1 VGTDALPCRRALTTV
16 AATTVLV
23 VDDERAVR
31 VALDVNLSKA
41 GYIVSLADTAERALD
56 ILRTQSVDLVLTDL
70 MMPGIGGMELLT
82 EIREHWPQI
91 QVVLMTGHGTVER
104 AVEAMRM
111 GAHDFVIKP
120 VGKVELLAILD
131 RAIREQHLHRQVDRL
146 QAAADERFGFENIV
160 GTTPAMQSVYD
171 QINAVAQ
178 SDAYVLLTGPT
189 GTGKELIGHALHHQ
203 SRRKHGPFVQVNC
216 GALPSGLLESELF
229 GHERGAFTGAVR
241 QHKGKFEQADG
252 GTLML
257 DEIGEMPLD
266 TQVKLLRILE
276 SGQFQRVGGTGTI
289 QVDVR
294 VVAATNRD
302 LRTEV
307 REKRFREDLFYR
319 LNVFH
324 IALPSLRERLDDIPL
339 LVDHFVHK
347 YAERHGKNVQ
357 QASAKAVAQLR
368 NHPWPGNIRELEHT
382 VERAVILN
390 HGPTIQEFE
399 LPDPLQEALPG
410 TSSIAVGEGFN
421 IADALRAHEREMVI
435 AALQAEGGVQARAAK
450 CLGVSRANL
459 NYRIQKLGIVI
470 KEIVYD

>member
-1 VGTDALPCRRALTTV
+1 VT
-16 AATTVLV
+16 ATTVLV

-70 MMPGIGGMELLT
+70 MMPGIGGMELLA
-82 EIREHWPQI
+82 EIREHWPEI

-146 QAAADERFGFENIV
+146 QAAADERFGFENLV

-189 GTGKELIGHALHHQ
+189 GTGKELISHALHHQ

-368 NHPWPGNIRELEHT
+368 SHPWPGNIRELEHT

-390 HGPTIQEFE
+390 QGPTIQEFE
-399 LPDPLQEALPG
+399 LPDPIQEASAG
-410 TSSIAVGEGFN
+410 ISSIAVGDGFN

>member
-1 VGTDALPCRRALTTV
+1 VGVDALPRRRALRAVT
-16 AATTVLV
+16 ATTVLV

-56 ILRTQSVDLVLTDL
+56 TLRTQSVDLVLTDL
-70 MMPGIGGMELLT
+70 MMPGMGGMELLAQ
-82 EIREHWPQI
+82 IHEHWPQT
-91 QVVLMTGHGTVER
+91 QVVMMTGHGTVER

-120 VGKVELLAILD
+120 VGKIELLAILE
-131 RAIREQHLHRQVDRL
+131 RALREQSLHRQVDRL
-146 QAAADERFGFENIV
+146 QAAADERFGFENLV

-171 QINAVAQ
+171 QISAVAQ

-189 GTGKELIGHALHHQ
+189 GTGKELISHALHHQ
-203 SRRKHGPFVQVNC
+203 SQRKHGPFVQVNC

-324 IALPSLRERLDDIPL
+324 IALPSLVERLDDIPL
-339 LVDHFVHK
+339 LVDHFIHK
-347 YAERHGKNVQ
+347 YAKRHTKNVQ
-357 QASAKAVAQLR
+357 QASSKAISKLR
-368 NHPWPGNIRELEHT
+368 RHSWPGNIRELEHT
-382 VERAVILN
+382 VERAVIMAQSITLDDFEI
-390 HGPTIQEFE
+390 PEPFQE
-399 LPDPLQEALPG
+399 
-410 TSSIAVGEGFN
+410 TSEGKTTMSVGEGMN
-421 IADALRAHEREMVI
+421 IADTLRAHEREMVI

-450 CLGVSRANL
+450 RLGVSRANL
-459 NYRIQKLGIVI
+459 NYRIQKLGIVV